1 MDDAIR
7 PFRID
12 IPAAELDD
20 LRDRLA
26 RTRWPDQLPDV
37 GWDYGIA
44 LDDVR
49 ELAEYWRTTYDWRVF
64 EDRLNS
70 FPQFTTEI
78 DGQAVHFLQVRSAAP
93 GALPLIM
100 THGWPG
106 SVVEFM
112 EVIGPLTD
120 PGTHGGDPGDAFDL
134 VVPSIPGFGFSGPT
148 RERGWN
154 VQRVARAWD
163 ELMGRLG
170 YERYGAQ
177 GGDWGSSIS
186 RELGVL
192 APERVIG
199 VHLNTLTQYVS
210 GEPVDLSERDRSR
223 IERLRVFRRTGSG
236 YGAIQATRPQTV
248 GYGLTDS
255 PAGQLAWIAEK
266 FGEWTD
272 GGLGAVDRDQML
284 TNITVYWLTRT
295 AGSSARL
302 YYEAVRS
309 GALGPPAVSTAPT
322 GVAVFP
328 AEIAPAVRPIAEQS
342 NHIVHWSEFDR
353 GGHFAA
359 MEEPDLLI
367 GDVRE
372 FFRLFRPAYRVEG
385 DHRAGA
391 QPGHPGPPAPAGAR
405 APERHRRRAARG
417 GAAGSAASL
426 PLPRAVEPAGRLRPG
441 RTRRCLREP
450 PGGPGAAHAGH
461 DARGARRGPPG
472 LP

>member
-1 MDDAIR
+1 VDDAIR

-49 ELAEYWRTTYDWRVF
+49 ELASYWRTGYDWRVH
-64 EDRLNS
+64 EARLNS
-70 FPQFTTEI
+70 FPQFTTKI
-78 DGQAVHFLQVRSAAP
+78 DEQTVHFLHVRSAAP

-106 SVVEFM
+106 SVVEFT
-112 EVIGPLTD
+112 EIIGPLTD
-120 PGTHGGDPGDAFDL
+120 PGAHGGDPGDAFDL

-199 VHLNTLTQYVS
+199 VHLNTLTSYVS
-210 GEPVDLSERDRSR
+210 DSSVELGERDRSR

-302 YYEAVRS
+302 YYEAIRS
-309 GALGPPAVSTAPT
+309 GALGPPTVSTVPT

-328 AEIAPAVRPIAEQS
+328 AEIAPPVRAIAEQS

-372 FFRLFRPAYRVEG
+372 FFRRFRPA
-385 DHRAGA
+385 
-391 QPGHPGPPAPAGAR
+391 
-405 APERHRRRAARG
+405 
-417 GAAGSAASL
+417 S
-426 PLPRAVEPAGRLRPG
+426 
-441 RTRRCLREP
+441 
-450 PGGPGAAHAGH
+450 
-461 DARGARRGPPG
+461 
-472 LP
+472 

>member
-1 MDDAIR
+1 MDTIKE
-7 PFRID
+7 FRID
-12 IPAAELDD
+12 VPQADLDD

-26 RTRWPDQLPDV
+26 RTRWPDQLPGV

-49 ELAEYWRTTYDWRVF
+49 ELAEYWRAVYDWRVY
-64 EDRLNS
+64 ERRLNT
-70 FPQFTTEI
+70 FPQFMTEI
-78 DGQAVHFLQVRSAAP
+78 DGQAVHFLHVRSAEP

-120 PGTHGGDPGDAFDL
+120 PGAYGGDPRDAFDM

-148 RERGWN
+148 RDRGWN
-154 VQRVARAWD
+154 VSRVARAWV
-163 ELMGRLG
+163 ELMRRLG

-186 RELGVL
+186 RELGIIV
-192 APERVIG
+192 PDHVVG
-199 VHLNTLTQYVS
+199 VHLNTLSPYVS
-210 GEPVDLSERDRSR
+210 GEPVDLDDRDRER
-223 IERLRVFRRTGSG
+223 VERLRRFRLTGSG

-272 GGLGAVDRDQML
+272 GGLTAVDRDQML
-284 TNITVYWLTRT
+284 TNISVYWLTRT

-309 GALGPPAVSTAPT
+309 GGLGPAGSVDRAHRGGGLPGGDRAAGPAPGRAYQPHRALVR
-322 GVAVFP
+322 
-328 AEIAPAVRPIAEQS
+328 VRPRRS
-342 NHIVHWSEFDR
+342 LR
-353 GGHFAA
+353 GH
-359 MEEPDLLI
+359 
-367 GDVRE
+367 
-372 FFRLFRPAYRVEG
+372 
-385 DHRAGA
+385 
-391 QPGHPGPPAPAGAR
+391 
-405 APERHRRRAARG
+405 G
-417 GAAGSAASL
+417 GA
-426 PLPRAVEPAGRLRPG
+426 
-441 RTRRCLREP
+441 
-450 PGGPGAAHAGH
+450 
-461 DARGARRGPPG
+461 
-472 LP
+472 

>member
-1 MDDAIR
+1 MGGIEE
-7 PFRID
+7 FRID
-12 IPAAELDD
+12 IPQAELDD

-26 RTRWPDQLPDV
+26 RTRWPDQLPGV

-49 ELAEYWRTTYDWRVF
+49 ELAEYWRTGYDWRVH
-64 EDRLNS
+64 ERRLNG
-70 FPQFTTEI
+70 FPQFITEI
-78 DGQAVHFLQVRSAAP
+78 DGQAVHFLHVRSHLP

-106 SVVEFM
+106 SIVEFI
-112 EVIGPLTD
+112 EIIGPLTD
-120 PGTHGGDPGDAFDL
+120 PGAHGGDPADAFDM

-148 RERGWN
+148 RDRGWN

-163 ELMGRLG
+163 ELMRRLG
-170 YERYGAQ
+170 YQR
-177 GGDWGSSIS
+177 
-186 RELGVL
+186 
-192 APERVIG
+192 
-199 VHLNTLTQYVS
+199 
-210 GEPVDLSERDRSR
+210 
-223 IERLRVFRRTGSG
+223 

-284 TNITVYWLTRT
+284 TNISVYWLTRT

-302 YYEAVRS
+302 YYEAARS
-309 GALGPPAVSTAPT
+309 GGLGPPAPSTAPT

-328 AEIAPAVRPIAEQS
+328 AEIAAPVRRLAEQS

-359 MEEPDLLI
+359 MEEPDLLV

-372 FFRLFRPAYRVEG
+372 FFRPFR
-385 DHRAGA
+385 
-391 QPGHPGPPAPAGAR
+391 
-405 APERHRRRAARG
+405 
-417 GAAGSAASL
+417 
-426 PLPRAVEPAGRLRPG
+426 
-441 RTRRCLREP
+441 
-450 PGGPGAAHAGH
+450 
-461 DARGARRGPPG
+461 
-472 LP
+472 

>member
-1 MDDAIR
+1 MDTIEE
-7 PFRID
+7 FRID
-12 IPAAELDD
+12 IPQADLDD
-20 LRDRLA
+20 LRDRLG
-26 RTRWPDQLPDV
+26 RTRWPDQLPGV

-49 ELAEYWRTTYDWRVF
+49 ELAEYWRTGHDWRAW
-64 EDRLNS
+64 ERRLNS

-78 DGQAVHFLQVRSAAP
+78 DGQMVHFLHVRSASP

-106 SVVEFM
+106 SIVEFT

-120 PGTHGGDPGDAFDL
+120 PGAHGGDPGDAFDL

-148 RERGWN
+148 RDRGWN
-154 VQRVARAWD
+154 VSRVARAWD
-163 ELMGRLG
+163 ELMRRLG

-177 GGDWGSSIS
+177 GGDWGSGIS

-192 APERVIG
+192 VPDHVVG
-199 VHLNTLTQYVS
+199 VHLNTLSPYVARGS
-210 GEPVDLSERDRSR
+210 EPDDLDDRDRER
-223 IERLRVFRRTGSG
+223 VERLRRFRLTGSG
-236 YGAIQATRPQTV
+236 YGAVQATRPQTV

-272 GGLGAVDRDQML
+272 GGLTAVDRDQML
-284 TNITVYWLTRT
+284 TNISVYWLTRT

-309 GALGPPAVSTAPT
+309 GGLGPPAPSTAPT

-328 AEIAPAVRPIAEQS
+328 AEIAPPVRRLAEQT

-359 MEEPDLLI
+359 MEEPDLLV

-372 FFRLFRPAYRVEG
+372 FFRLVR
-385 DHRAGA
+385 
-391 QPGHPGPPAPAGAR
+391 
-405 APERHRRRAARG
+405 
-417 GAAGSAASL
+417 
-426 PLPRAVEPAGRLRPG
+426 
-441 RTRRCLREP
+441 
-450 PGGPGAAHAGH
+450 
-461 DARGARRGPPG
+461 
-472 LP
+472 